1 MKPIIL
7 DYQIRRTEISQPA
20 TERYYDHQK
29 GLTVIAGDNGGKPLI
44 EVCTAAINDTTSTR
58 KMREQNDFDSFTVLN
73 TTTKVGGE
81 SSDRSFDLLELKTKT
96 FTKTES
102 DDDRF
107 TDY

>member
-7 DYQIRRTEISQPA
+7 DYQIRRTESSQQA
-20 TERYYDHQK
+20 TGSYYDHAK
-29 GLTVIAGDNGGKPLI
+29 GLSVIPDDNGGKPLI
-44 EVCTAAINDTTSTR
+44 EAFPHTINDTTSTR